1 MIHTLEFSTPAMVE
15 HRFSIDRF
23 GDAVVL
29 SHEGIRELAA
39 SRTAFWSFIRSRG
52 YDETRIVIV
61 DALVFL
67 SMSPLYDDAIGEY
80 LFLLGK
86 VLLASAIGDT
96 DRDGADLFE
105 QLFPTR

>member
-1 MIHTLEFSTPAMVE
+1 MKTLAESNRYRLE
-15 HRFSIDRF
+15 Q
-23 GDAVVL
+23 
-29 SHEGIRELAA
+29 RE
-39 SRTAFWSFIRSRG
+39 
-52 YDETRIVIV
+52 IVIV

-86 VLLASAIGDT
+86 VLLARAIGDT
-96 DRDGADLFE
+96 DLDGADLFE